1 MPIIDRRLGG
11 EAGESFGMNQIIG
24 YALPAFRLSYSNNI
38 TYKRLSLYALVDGT
52 YWQSLYNQSEGWGL
66 LDFASSRFDG
76 RDLTVETAKPVG
88 YEWRGG
94 PSESTGIG
102 GVFDVVGAK
111 NYVLPGASY
120 AQIPEGSATYRVGPG
135 ARTGG
140 WAGGVFRPGPKTGTR

>member
-11 EAGESFGMNQIIG
+11 EAGESFGINQIIG
-24 YALPAFRLSYSNNI
+24 HALPDFRLSYSNNI

-52 YWQSLYNQSEGWGL
+52 YGQSLYNQSEGWGL
-66 LDFASSRFDG
+66 LDFASNRFDG

-102 GVFDVVGAK
+102 GFCDD
-111 NYVLPGASY
+111 PR
-120 AQIPEGSATYRVGPG
+120 PDHYRAP
-135 ARTGG
+135 A
-140 WAGGVFRPGPKTGTR
+140 AAFR